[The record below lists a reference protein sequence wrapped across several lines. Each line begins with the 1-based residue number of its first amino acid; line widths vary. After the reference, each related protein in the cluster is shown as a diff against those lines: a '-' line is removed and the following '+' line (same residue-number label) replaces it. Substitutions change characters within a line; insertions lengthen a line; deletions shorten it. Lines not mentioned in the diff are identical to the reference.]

1 MTIFVPGL
9 LEINGKK
16 CLIIADSLSHEL
28 PTSGTVLLEQMEG
41 FNIFCLA
48 EELMAKKAEYRG
60 VPVYG
65 YWQTLYASNHW
76 QPETGITAYKHG
88 NIGQYVAID
97 LDEKIATTG
106 EVVDGRAVATAGE
119 QLHQTQIRWL
129 EIATDRITL
138 PSCPAMTM
146 AEEIAAQEKNN
157 RTILMAISLAILA
170 LILGLI
176 SGSWY
181 ANKEARRLEAHHEAL
196 MVQIEEAQT
205 IVSELKRT
213 KLAIVPNQHELL
225 NLLEALSWVEGIEI
239 PNSEI
244 NAIQL
249 SLPYRSYND
258 AINIL
263 TQHNVRYHEHWLST
277 GRVQLS
283 LQR

>member
-16 CLIIADSLSHEL
+16 CLIVADSLSHEL
-28 PTSGTVLLEQMEG
+28 PASGTVLLERVEG

-48 EELMAKKAEYRG
+48 EELVAKKAMYRG

-65 YWQTLYASNHW
+65 YWQTLHASNHW

-88 NIGQYVAID
+88 TIGQYVAID

-119 QLHQTQIRWL
+119 QLRQAQIRWL
-129 EIATDRITL
+129 EITTDEITL

-146 AEEIAAQEKNN
+146 AEQIAAQEKNN
-157 RTILMAISLAILA
+157 RAVLAAVSLAILA
-170 LILGLI
+170 LLLGSV

-181 ANKEARRLEAHHEAL
+181 ADKETRRIEAHYEAL
-196 MVQIEEAQT
+196 TAQIEVARAT
-205 IVSELKRT
+205 VSELKKT
-213 KLAIVPNQHELL
+213 KLATAPDQHELL
-225 NLLEALSWVEGIEI
+225 TLLEALSWIEGIEI
-239 PNSEI
+239 PNSEMS
-244 NAIQL
+244 AIQL

-258 AINIL
+258 AIYIL
-263 TQHNVRYHEHWLST
+263 TQHNIRYTENWLPD
-277 GRVQLS
+277 GRVRLS

>member
-1 MTIFVPGL
+1 MTTFAPGL

-28 PTSGTVLLEQMEG
+28 PVSGTVLLERVEG

-48 EELMAKKAEYRG
+48 EELVAKKAMYRG

-88 NIGQYVAID
+88 TIGQYVAID

-106 EVVDGRAVATAGE
+106 EVVDGCAVATAGE
-119 QLHQTQIRWL
+119 QLQQTQIRWL
-129 EIATDRITL
+129 EITIEEITL
-138 PSCPAMTM
+138 PSRPAMTM
-146 AEEIAAQEKNN
+146 AEQIAAQEKNN
-157 RTILMAISLAILA
+157 RTVLAAVSLAILA
-170 LILGLI
+170 LILGSV

-181 ANKEARRLEAHHEAL
+181 INKEARHFEAHHEAL
-196 MVQIEEAQT
+196 TVQIEEARAM
-205 IVSELKRT
+205 VSELKKTR
-213 KLAIVPNQHELL
+213 LATAPDQHELL
-225 NLLEALSWVEGIEI
+225 TLLEDLSWVEGIEV

-249 SLPYRSYND
+249 SVPYRSYND
-258 AINIL
+258 AIHIL
-263 TQHNVRYHEHWLST
+263 TRYNIRYAERWLPT
-277 GRVQLS
+277 GRVRLG

>member
-1 MTIFVPGL
+1 MTTFAPGL

-28 PTSGTVLLEQMEG
+28 PASGTVLLERVEG

-48 EELMAKKAEYRG
+48 EELVAKKAMYRS

-65 YWQTLYASNHW
+65 YWQTLYASKHW
-76 QPETGITAYKHG
+76 RPETGITAYKHG

-97 LDEKIATTG
+97 LDEKTATTG
-106 EVVDGRAVATAGE
+106 EVVDGCAVATAGE
-119 QLHQTQIRWL
+119 QLQQAQIRWL
-129 EIATDRITL
+129 EIATEDITL
-138 PSCPAMTM
+138 PSRPAMTM
-146 AEEIAAQEKNN
+146 AEQIAAQEKNN
-157 RTILMAISLAILA
+157 RTILAAVSLAILA
-170 LILGLI
+170 LIFGLV

-181 ANKEARRLEAHHEAL
+181 ADKEARHLEAHHEAL
-196 MVQIEEAQT
+196 TVQIEEAQT
-205 IVSELKRT
+205 MVSELKKT
-213 KLAIVPNQHELL
+213 KLAVAPDQHELL

-244 NAIQL
+244 DAIQL
-249 SLPYRSYND
+249 SIPYQSYND
-258 AINIL
+258 AIHIL
-263 TQHNVRYHEHWLST
+263 TRHNIRYSEHWLPA